1 MEETQLKVQELQHLK
16 LNQKKINIMAEQPSL
31 TTAQQMYETERLAAE
46 NKRLKRTI
54 DERLNELKAI
64 RQRNENL
71 TESFQENLYLKVLL
85 GMVCLSVLLCIALI
99 SFLLHL

>member
-1 MEETQLKVQELQHLK
+1 
-16 LNQKKINIMAEQPSL
+16 MAEQPSL

-54 DERLNELKAI
+54 DERLNELKALK
-64 RQRNENL
+64 QRNKNL
-71 TESFQENLYLKVLL
+71 TESFQENLHLKVLL

>member
-1 MEETQLKVQELQHLK
+1 
-16 LNQKKINIMAEQPSL
+16 MAEQPSL